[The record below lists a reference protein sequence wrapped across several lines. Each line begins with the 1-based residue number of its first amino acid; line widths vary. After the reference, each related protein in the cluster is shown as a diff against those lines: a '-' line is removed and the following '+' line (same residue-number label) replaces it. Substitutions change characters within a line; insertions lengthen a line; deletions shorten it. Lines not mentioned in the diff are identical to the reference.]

1 MPLNTIKQIAA
12 YRELLIALTYRDIQV
27 KYKQAVMGVAW
38 AFFMPALAITSGIL
52 FRLVM
57 SWHRSESLPVA
68 ADIVGVM
75 VKSVPWLAFAAIVGA
90 ASTSLIGNVELIT
103 KIYFPREVV
112 PLSATLSALFDF
124 AISLTGLVVVL
135 AILVLVGGDKSPIVI
150 SIQLLWVPV
159 LLAILILMAAGL
171 GIGLSAANL
180 IFRDVKYIV
189 QVVLQFGIL
198 FSLVYFT
205 YTEVHADYGWLM
217 LFNPIAPPLEA
228 LRMVLLE
235 GYIDPL
241 LHKFLAY
248 SGVVTAVVIVFGH
261 ALFTKAE
268 SMFAEYA

>member
-38 AFFMPALAITSGIL
+38 AFFMPVLAITSGIL

-112 PLSATLSALFDF
+112 PLSE
-124 AISLTGLVVVL
+124 
-135 AILVLVGGDKSPIVI
+135 
-150 SIQLLWVPV
+150 
-159 LLAILILMAAGL
+159 
-171 GIGLSAANL
+171 IGRAH
-180 IFRDVKYIV
+180 V
-189 QVVLQFGIL
+189 
-198 FSLVYFT
+198 
-205 YTEVHADYGWLM
+205 
-217 LFNPIAPPLEA
+217 
-228 LRMVLLE
+228 
-235 GYIDPL
+235 
-241 LHKFLAY
+241 
-248 SGVVTAVVIVFGH
+248 
-261 ALFTKAE
+261 
-268 SMFAEYA
+268 